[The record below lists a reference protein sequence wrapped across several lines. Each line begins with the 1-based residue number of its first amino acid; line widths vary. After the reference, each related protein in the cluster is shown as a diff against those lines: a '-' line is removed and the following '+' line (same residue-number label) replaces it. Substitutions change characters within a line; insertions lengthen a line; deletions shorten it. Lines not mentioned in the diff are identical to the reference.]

1 MFRNYLK
8 IAWRNLWKNKMTTS
22 LSLFGLI
29 LGVTCFMLLGTYIL
43 NELRYD
49 RFNDKADRIV
59 FVNYSYK
66 SPSDVEATHT
76 RNTPTAVAPVAKRE
90 FYEVEDAVRIYR
102 YDRREV
108 EVGNS
113 HFTEANMLLAD
124 PAIFSIFSFDFISG
138 NPATALEKPN
148 TVVITQHTAKKYFKD
163 QPALGKSIVI
173 DDKVWE
179 VTGVV
184 KDNPP
189 YSSLQF
195 DLAGS
200 YLSNKRSEREIWNSA
215 NDHSYLLLK
224 SPEQRAQ
231 AEQKFNA
238 YVQNQFQDDF
248 KGGYTMHFDFVP
260 LTEDH
265 LSSAASGNLKTYLF
279 ILGAIAVLLL
289 TIAAINFT
297 NLMTAK
303 SVERLQEIGVRK
315 VMGASRKS
323 LIIQFLTEAAVITL
337 LAVCTGTLIAIGL
350 MPAFNKL
357 TNLNIS
363 LRSWNGTYFALSLVL
378 LFVTTALL
386 AGGWPALVL
395 SRFKPVNALKNKA
408 TSLTNTTGLRKF
420 LVVFQFTVSI
430 IFIIG
435 TLVAKKQLNF
445 ISNAD
450 TGLNRSNVVVVD
462 ASSMGQNTVE
472 SFKKKLLASQYI
484 SSVTASSDT
493 PVDIKGGY
501 SIKVN
506 GQESGMSIT
515 AAPVD
520 KDYITTLGMR
530 LIAGTNFNESDKLQV
545 QQPDES
551 RVYAFMLNKTAVD
564 QLGFTPEEAV
574 GKSVNLN
581 GRKGFIKGVL
591 QDFNFA
597 SLHQDIA
604 PVVLFAEYDWTAK
617 ILAKIQGNT
626 SQGLAAIQLV
636 WNEFNPDSALSYS
649 FLDNDYQNLY
659 KSEQRT
665 AGILNIFSAITI
677 LVSCLGLFGLSVFM
691 AAQRKKE
698 IGIRKVLGA
707 SVAQITYLLSVNFL
721 KLIGVA
727 LCIALPLAWYFTT
740 NWLQGF
746 AYKIA
751 EPYGLYILSGCITI
765 GIAMLTLSI
774 QAIKAAIANPVKSLR
789 TE

>member
-1 MFRNYLK
+1 MLKNYIK
-8 IAWRNLWKNKMTTS
+8 IAWRNLWKNKMTTT

-49 RFNDKADRIV
+49 RFNDKAVRIV

-108 EVGNS
+108 EVGNT
-113 HFTEANMLLAD
+113 HFTEGNMLLAD
-124 PAIFSIFSFDFISG
+124 ASIFHIFSFDFISG
-138 NPATALEKPN
+138 NPGTALDKPN
-148 TVVITQHTAKKYFKD
+148 TVVITQRTAKKYFKN

-173 DDKVWE
+173 NDKIWE

-200 YLSNKRSEREIWNSA
+200 YLSNKRSEQEIWNSA

-224 SPEQRAQ
+224 TPEQRLQ

-248 KGGYTMHFDFVP
+248 KGGFTMRFDFIP

-279 ILGAIAVLLL
+279 ILGVIAVLLL
-289 TIAAINFT
+289 TIAAINFP

-303 SVERLQEIGVRK
+303 SVERLREIGVRK
-315 VMGASRKS
+315 VMGASRQS
-323 LIIQFLTEAAVITL
+323 LIIQFLTEAAILTI
-337 LAVCTGTLIAIGL
+337 LAVCTGTLIAIAL

-357 TNLNIS
+357 TTLNIS
-363 LRSWNGTYFALSLVL
+363 LTSWDGTYFVLTLVL
-378 LFVTTALL
+378 LFFTTALL

-395 SRFKPVNALKNKA
+395 SRFKPVNALKNNA
-408 TSLTNTTGLRKF
+408 TSLTNTASLRKF
-420 LVVFQFTVSI
+420 LVVFQFAVSI

-435 TLVAKKQLNF
+435 TLVAKKQLDF
-445 ISNAD
+445 ISKAD
-450 TGLNRSNVVVVD
+450 TGVNRSNVVVVD
-462 ASSMGQNTVE
+462 ASSMSQNTVE
-472 SFKKKLLASQYI
+472 SFKEKLVTSQYI
-484 SSVTASSDT
+484 NEVTASSDT
-493 PVDIKGGY
+493 PVDMKGGY
-501 SIKVN
+501 SMKVN

-545 QQPDES
+545 QQPQEA

-564 QLGFTPEEAV
+564 QLGLTPEEAI
-574 GKSVNLN
+574 GEAVNLN

-597 SLHQDIA
+597 SLHQGIS

-617 ILAKIQGNT
+617 ILAKIQGST
-626 SQGLAAIQLV
+626 SQGLAAIQTV
-636 WNEFNPDSALSYS
+636 WTEFNPDSALSYS

-665 AGILNIFSAITI
+665 AAILNIFSAITI

-691 AAQRKKE
+691 VAQRKKE

-707 SVAQITYLLSVNFL
+707 SIVQITYLLSVKFL
-721 KLIGVA
+721 KLIGIA
-727 LCIALPLAWYFTT
+727 LCIALPIAWYFTT
-740 NWLQGF
+740 SWLQGF

-751 EPYGLYILSGCITI
+751 EPYGLYILSGALTI

-774 QAIKAAIANPVKSLR
+774 QAIKAAVANPVKSLR